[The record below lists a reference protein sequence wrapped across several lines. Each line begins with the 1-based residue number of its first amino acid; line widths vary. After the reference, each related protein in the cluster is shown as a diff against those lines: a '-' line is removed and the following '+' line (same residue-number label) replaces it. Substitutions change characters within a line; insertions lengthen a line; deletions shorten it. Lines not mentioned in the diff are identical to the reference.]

1 MTYESFTNLIKV
13 VDGSLERIGNEL
25 RIRELPDMTSSAVN
39 SEIHAIRSVLNSID
53 LIAKT
58 EGVDRY
64 YEN

>member
-13 VDGSLERIGNEL
+13 VEGSLERIANAL
-25 RIRELPDMTSSAVN
+25 RISELPDMTSSAVN

-58 EGVDRY
+58 EGVDQH
-64 YEN
+64 YED

>member
-13 VDGSLERIGNEL
+13 VDGSLERIANGL

-64 YEN
+64 YED

>member
-13 VDGSLERIGNEL
+13 VDGSLERIANAL
-25 RIRELPDMTSSAVN
+25 RISELPDMTSSAVN

-58 EGVDRY
+58 EGVDQH
-64 YEN
+64 YED